1 MEKILK
7 NEEEDLVTPVK
18 RHQKKQK
25 TNVSWNEL
33 PFAEESPELD
43 LEGSVQ
49 RALRRLRKSSATA
62 RTLDIRQLRP
72 AKGWT
77 SWDPSGKRKKKKK
90 KKSLSSSPSSVSK
103 KTDI

>member
-1 MEKILK
+1 MKKKILSLLSK
-7 NEEEDLVTPVK
+7 KD
-18 RHQKKQK
+18 QKKQK

-33 PFAEESPELD
+33 PFAEESPEPD

-62 RTLDIRQLRP
+62 RTPYDIRQLRP

-90 KKSLSSSPSSVSK
+90 SLSSSPSSVSK
-103 KTDI
+103 QLTFEGS